1 MDGSGKISASELK
14 AVLGQIQIS
23 TGSSIQSLNNTSLS
37 ASDQQCNS
45 MLDDSVWSKMISDAD
60 IDGDGEISLEEFE
73 KLMTALLY
81 NQNQKL
87 NSARGGP
94 SPTVSLR

>member
-1 MDGSGKISASELK
+1 
-14 AVLGQIQIS
+14 
-23 TGSSIQSLNNTSLS
+23 
-37 ASDQQCNS
+37 